1 MPPVTTSIDA
11 GVVARSIDQR
21 VFLRGVD
28 WSQYEAILA
37 MRGESAAVRV
47 SYLEGVLEL
56 MSPSEEHERLKKML
70 ARLVEAY
77 AEELGLDLEG
87 IGSWTLKRREH
98 ERGAEP
104 DECYSLG
111 PVREVPDLAI
121 EVIWTSGGLDKLE
134 IYRRLGVREV
144 WLWRRGEI
152 EVFALHGDR
161 YERASRSGL
170 LPQLDLMLVRSLLD
184 APSQSAA
191 VRELR
196 ARLRQ
201 RG

>member
-1 MPPVTTSIDA
+1 MPPVTTSMDA
-11 GVVARSIDQR
+11 AVVERSIDQR
-21 VFLRGVD
+21 VVLRGVD
-28 WSQYEAILA
+28 WSQYEAVLA
-37 MRGESAAVRV
+37 MRGESAAVRIA
-47 SYLEGVLEL
+47 YLEGVLEL
-56 MSPSEEHERLKKML
+56 MSPSQEHERLKKTL

-77 AEELGLDLEG
+77 AEELGLELEG
-87 IGSWTLKRREH
+87 IGSWTLKRQEH

-134 IYRRLGVREV
+134 IYRRLGVREI
-144 WLWRRGEI
+144 WLCRRGEI
-152 EVFALHGDR
+152 EVYVVHGDR
-161 YERASRSGL
+161 CERAPRSEL
-170 LPQLDLMLVRSLLD
+170 LPKIDLALVRSLLD

-201 RG
+201 GG